1 VELTEALM
9 KTLPQLFAKNQADER
24 RIAEVIVIPQLMR
37 LDTYA
42 EMGMKKVRECIA
54 SWNIAN
60 GL

>member
-1 VELTEALM
+1 MELTEALM

-42 EMGMKKVRECIA
+42 EMGMKKVRECIP
-54 SWNIAN
+54 S
-60 GL
+60 